1 MEGWEGW
8 EGGEEG
14 WEGCEE
20 GCEWGG
26 RGVRRVDIRESECVM
41 CVERSELVMY

>member
-1 MEGWEGW
+1 MG
-8 EGGEEG
+8 GGERKESDR
-14 WEGCEE
+14 GCV
-20 GCEWGG
+20 WDG